1 MSGAA
6 RPDQD
11 AAGMRRPL
19 LELRGVGKSFG
30 GLKVI
35 DDLSFKV
42 MQAERVALIGPNG
55 AGKTSAFN
63 LVSGLYA
70 VDAGSV
76 MLDDADITRVPSR
89 KRVGYGLA
97 RTFQNI
103 RLMAQLTVLENVMLG
118 QSAAAS
124 SFAGMLQPV
133 NLLHSNRWREQARA
147 ELAAAG
153 LSQYEKFAGGE
164 LPYGIQ
170 KRVELVRA
178 LLARPRM
185 LLLDEPAAGLNPTE
199 TNAMRAHLERIAEA
213 GATLLVVEHDMHFVG
228 ALCHRV
234 LVLNFGRLIADCTP
248 REAQADPRVREAY
261 LGADDDLAR
270 RHAA

>member
-1 MSGAA
+1 MSDSVPIDNGTAGV
-6 RPDQD
+6 RPP
-11 AAGMRRPL
+11 M
-19 LELRGVGKSFG
+19 LELRGVAKSFG

-35 DDLSFKV
+35 DDLSFKL
-42 MQAERVALIGPNG
+42 MQTERVALIGPNG

-70 VDAGSV
+70 ADTGSV
-76 MLDDADITRVPSR
+76 MLEGADITRVPSC
-89 KRVGYGLA
+89 KRIGYGVA

-103 RLMAQLTVLENVMLG
+103 RLMAQLTVIENVMLG

-133 NLLHSNRWREQARA
+133 NLLRSNHWREQARA
-147 ELAAAG
+147 ALEAAG
-153 LSQYEKFAGGE
+153 LSRYEKFPAGD

-178 LLARPRM
+178 LLARPRL

-199 TNAMRAHLERIAEA
+199 TNELRAHLERIADA
-213 GATLLVVEHDMHFVG
+213 GTTLLVVEHDMHFVG
-228 ALCHRV
+228 ALCRRV

-261 LGADDDLAR
+261 LGRDADLAR
-270 RHAA
+270 DHAA